1 MATTKT
7 RNNGRWTE
15 ARHKSFITS
24 ALRGA
29 HGKWGVKSDVK
40 KSARVSTGKYLC
52 ACCGVIGP
60 ATLPPDKGQSRRKNN
75 AAVDHINP
83 VVDPAVGFVDWNT
96 YINRMFLEEKGYQV
110 LCHACHGIK
119 TRDERELR
127 TITRKKL

>member
-1 MATTKT
+1 
-7 RNNGRWTE
+7 
-15 ARHKSFITS
+15 
-24 ALRGA
+24 
-29 HGKWGVKSDVK
+29 
-40 KSARVSTGKYLC
+40 
-52 ACCGVIGP
+52 
-60 ATLPPDKGQSRRKNN
+60 
-75 AAVDHINP
+75 VDHINP

>member
-15 ARHKSFITS
+15 ARHKSFIIS

-29 HGKWGVKSDVK
+29 HSKWGVKADVK

-52 ACCGVIGP
+52 ACCGTVGP
-60 ATLPPDKGQSRRKNN
+60 ATLPPDKGQSHRKNN
-75 AAVDHINP
+75 AAVDHIDP
-83 VVDPAVGFVDWNT
+83 VVCPKDGFIDWNT
-96 YINRMFLEEKGYQV
+96 YINRMFLEEDGYQV
-110 LCHACHGIK
+110 LCWACHGVK

-127 TITRKKL
+127 TLNRKKK

>member
-15 ARHKSFITS
+15 ARHKSFIIS

-29 HGKWGVKSDVK
+29 HSKWGVKADVK
-40 KSARVSTGKYLC
+40 KSARVSTGLYLC
-52 ACCGVIGP
+52 ASCSTVGP

-75 AAVDHINP
+75 AAVDHIDP
-83 VVDPAVGFVDWNT
+83 VVNPKDGFIDWNT
-96 YINRMFLEEKGYQV
+96 YINRMFLEEDGYQV
-110 LCHACHGIK
+110 LCWACHGVK

-127 TITRKKL
+127 TLNRKKK

>member
-15 ARHKSFITS
+15 ARHKSFIIS

-29 HGKWGVKSDVK
+29 HSKWGVKADVK

-52 ACCGVIGP
+52 ACCGTVGP

-75 AAVDHINP
+75 AAVDHIDP
-83 VVDPAVGFVDWNT
+83 VVCPKDGFIDWNT
-96 YINRMFLEEKGYQV
+96 YINRMFLEEDGYQV
-110 LCHACHGIK
+110 LCWACHGVK

-127 TITRKKL
+127 TLNRKKK